1 MKCLL
6 IPLKVALFE
15 KGGDLFLPKGGAP
28 SNVILKTR
36 FNDYSIN
43 EYVTTHLASY
53 LELNVPETKVKDFD
67 GTLAFLTK
75 RYDRTKVNGETIRL
89 HQEDMCQALS
99 VIPENKYEE
108 DGGPGINR
116 IKDLLIKVT
125 KTPLLECRSF
135 AKAIV
140 FDFLFGNC
148 DAHGKNFSLLYAEDS
163 SLCLAPLYDLLCI
176 TIYDELSRKL
186 AMKIGREKIIDRVT
200 CLDVI
205 ECGIVGKKEMTNIL
219 DYFISSLPGIF
230 KKAEDELEDFAQP
243 TLALIKKDVM
253 NRAGRI

>member
-1 MKCLL
+1 M
-6 IPLKVALFE
+6 
-15 KGGDLFLPKGGAP
+15 
-28 SNVILKTR
+28 
-36 FNDYSIN
+36 
-43 EYVTTHLASY
+43 
-53 LELNVPETKVKDFD
+53 ELNVPETKVKDFD

-116 IKDLLIKVT
+116 IKDLLIKIT

-200 CLDVI
+200 RLDII

-219 DYFISSLPGIF
+219 DYFISSLPSIF